1 MTQVILSAATQDQ
14 LGKAILADAT
24 AKNRWVKAV
33 DLLVSDGVKAA
44 MLKATKTGENDKL
57 RAQVKAIIVSTFT
70 KAEQALLA
78 KETKTLKDDDKKE
91 KRRLIQETG
100 RYLSLIEG
108 KLASREAQES
118 GDEGEKES
126 PKTELQKIQA
136 KLDEVISKL
145 TKLEDAR
152 FDVVQTI
159 KNVKALKGS
168 MPAA

>member
-1 MTQVILSAATQDQ
+1 MTNAIISAATQDAI
-14 LGKAILADAT
+14 KAAIVAEGT
-24 AKNRWVKAV
+24 AKSRWIKTT
-33 DLLVSDGVKAA
+33 DLLVSDGITSA
-44 MLKATKTGENDKL
+44 MLKSTKTGENDKL
-57 RAQVKAIIVSTFT
+57 RAQVKAIIVSTFG
-70 KAEQALLA
+70 KADQALLA
-78 KETKTLKDDDKKE
+78 KETKTLSETGKAE

-108 KLASREAQES
+108 KLASREADES
-118 GDEGEKES
+118 DDGSEDA

-136 KLDEVISKL
+136 KLDEVLKKL

-168 MPAA
+168 MPAV

>member
-1 MTQVILSAATQDQ
+1 MTQVILSAATQEHI
-14 LGKAILADAT
+14 GKAILADAT

-33 DLLVSDGVKAA
+33 DMLVSDGVKAV

-57 RAQVKAIIVSTFT
+57 RAQVKAIIVSTFG
-70 KAEQALLA
+70 KAAQALLA
-78 KETKTLKDDDKKE
+78 KETKTLSDSAKAE

>member
-1 MTQVILSAATQDQ
+1 MTQVILSAATQQQ

-78 KETKTLKDDDKKE
+78 KETKTLKEDDKKE

-108 KLASREAQES
+108 KLAAREVQES
-118 GDEGEKES
+118 GEEAGET
-126 PKTELQKIQA
+126 KTELQKIQA

>member
-78 KETKTLKDDDKKE
+78 KETKTLKEDDKKE

-108 KLASREAQES
+108 KLASREAEES
-118 GDEGEKES
+118 GDKEAGET
-126 PKTELQKIQA
+126 KTELQKIQA